1 MKGKN
6 ILNWFG
12 RQLTDFSLPSPGTE
26 TEEGAAGLYRREG
39 ELEADKEARKG
50 RDDGNG
56 NDSETDPEGMSDDDF
71 MGATMEDKETQTGN
85 LSMERKPADT
95 RSVASQT
102 GRRLKQVS
110 SDDPRMIKSGQYLAI
125 RAGRKAADNT
135 QAIGNMGH
143 GECVRVKVEEG
154 GLCNPSDLRIK
165 KTVMRYRTDDIMTVS
180 CSFEPATM
188 ICSNCQERGKHSVL
202 NSRDGGPVVFLG
214 TDQNF
219 PAVLP
224 SLDHDN
230 CMSIIRVE
238 DGTIREIT
246 WAVIDILKGI
256 RLPNKTTILLGS
268 VSSLAARGVQAY
280 GEDLIW
286 GIRQLREKLGEGVTV
301 SALPPIPV
309 NGVNNSRLVRNL
321 AEVEIWFEGIKPDG
335 VLLKRTRC
343 FLLTEMERCSLG
355 RVIAPEEQMVTM
367 PDSIDDFNKVPTALM
382 GWKGMGE
389 QISPFPQELE
399 AMQVRIMREELEV
412 NFGVTVT
419 KNFDLRRNVEV
430 GEPAEYVVIGG
441 SHGGYLC
448 EAISRKG
455 RKAIDLTEK
464 GMRITAETVAKL
476 ETRLA
481 EDEGEDESEGD
492 EMMREKVRDDM
503 VVVLWV
509 MDNSLYFAED
519 EEGARNLPKRS
530 EDGKY
535 HFEGQVKLASGKQAV
550 KAMER
555 FLPVLRRL
563 KKNRKLIMVPTPRC
577 VCKACCLDKN
587 HCVNR
592 REEGFLSGILE
603 GIKEIRRALRDSCHE
618 WRISNYKVVN
628 GCTLLGLQ
636 EESSFHEWEEA
647 MGQDSVHL
655 TEAGYGKMA
664 EEIFQ
669 MSEGFEAVFSGG
681 KREREE
687 EEERPD
693 PIISGRKPW
702 VYGGM
707 SGQGRGGGGRGGR
720 GGRGAPRGGRGG
732 YKPGSHAGG
741 YGFSPAGSY
750 SGYVANK
757 R

>member
-1 MKGKN
+1 
-6 ILNWFG
+6 
-12 RQLTDFSLPSPGTE
+12 
-26 TEEGAAGLYRREG
+26 
-39 ELEADKEARKG
+39 
-50 RDDGNG
+50 
-56 NDSETDPEGMSDDDF
+56 MSDDDF
-71 MGATMEDKETQTGN
+71 RGATMEDKETQTGN
-85 LSMERKPADT
+85 LMMEKKSAET

-154 GLCNPSDLRIK
+154 GLCNPSDLRIQ

-219 PAVLP
+219 PAILP

-367 PDSIDDFNKVPTALM
+367 PDSIDDFNRVPTALM

-399 AMQVRIMREELEV
+399 AVQVRIMREELEV

-455 RKAIDLTEK
+455 RKAINLTEK

-481 EDEGEDESEGD
+481 EDEAEDESEGD

-535 HFEGQVKLASGKQAV
+535 HFEGQVKLASGKQAA

-592 REEGFLSGILE
+592 REEGFLTGILE